1 MISEECISAEY
12 EQKVRTATR
21 WYDIIAAE
29 FPNIGK
35 KETYINLYATDAID
49 FFVIHSA
56 GKETGMFLYTL
67 NDTFGR
73 KYFVEI
79 LFYIKPEYRGS
90 LRLVKKYIDRA
101 EALAR
106 ELGCERINIGA
117 NIRGSQDR
125 YKDFSLLK
133 LLKRWGYV
141 DDTLTKEL
149 V

>member
-1 MISEECISAEY
+1 VDY
-12 EQKVRTATR
+12 
-21 WYDIIAAE
+21 WYDLIAAE
-29 FPNIGK
+29 FPDIGK
-35 KETYINLYATDAID
+35 KETYKKLYCSGAID
-49 FFVIHSA
+49 FFNVADGGCES
-56 GKETGMFLYTL
+56 TGLFLYTL

-73 KYFVEI
+73 KYFVELLI
-79 LFYIKPEYRGS
+79 YIKPEYRGS
-90 LRLVKKYIDRA
+90 LRLVKEYVDRA

-117 NIRGSQDR
+117 NIRGPQDR
-125 YKDFSLLK
+125 HKDFSLLK

>member
-1 MISEECISAEY
+1 MVSVAPMSAEY
-12 EQKVRTATR
+12 MQKVRTAER

-35 KETYINLYATDAID
+35 KQKYCELYARGAID
-49 FFVIHSA
+49 FFVIYSA

-73 KYFVEI
+73 KYLVELLLYI
-79 LFYIKPEYRGS
+79 LPEYRGS
-90 LRLVKKYIDRA
+90 LELVKRYVDTA
-101 EALAR
+101 ENLGR

-117 NIRGSQDR
+117 NIRGPADR
-125 YKDFSLLK
+125 HKDFTLLK

-149 V
+149 R